1 MARVIFYSKPGCQ
14 GGTKQKVLLTA
25 AGHEVVAYNLLTEP
39 WTVERLRSF
48 FGDRP
53 VAEWFNRSAPKVK
66 SGEVVPEKIDA
77 ETALQLMLREPLLIR
92 RPLLEIGDAS
102 GGQSLRREVGFDVEK
117 IDAWI
122 GLKPVDESLQEMS
135 DNLMKQDLQNC
146 SHGNDHSA
154 HHHNQQGG
162 CNHHGEKHQKQG
174 SCSH

>member
-48 FGDRP
+48 FGDHP
-53 VAEWFNRSAPKVK
+53 VAEWFNPSSPKVK
-66 SGEVVPEKIDA
+66 SGEIVPEKTDA

-92 RPLLEIGDAS
+92 RPLLEIGD
-102 GGQSLRREVGFDVEK
+102 RREVGFDVQK

-122 GLKPVDESLQEMS
+122 GLKPADESLQEMS
-135 DNLMKQDLQNC
+135 ENLMKQDLQNC
-146 SHGNDHSA
+146 SHGP
-154 HHHNQQGG
+154 NQPKKQGD
-162 CNHHGEKHQKQG
+162 CNHGQGSQQHQKQG
-174 SCSH
+174 SCNH